1 VPNGRRSDRV
11 GSARDR
17 WLETDNVGLARETG
31 ARGPGDYWR
40 RSGGRV
46 EFLNLVIIF
55 VTALLVLRKP
65 ERERLA
71 VALFVTSILLMIGV
85 FLLATRTSILP
96 GVNY

>member
-1 VPNGRRSDRV
+1 MYRF
-11 GSARDR
+11 
-17 WLETDNVGLARETG
+17 TDTT
-31 ARGPGDYWR
+31 DWR

-55 VTALLVLRKP
+55 VTALLVCKKP
-65 ERERLA
+65 QRERLA
-71 VALFVTSILLMIGV
+71 FGFLVTSILLMIGV

>member
-1 VPNGRRSDRV
+1 M
-11 GSARDR
+11 
-17 WLETDNVGLARETG
+17 
-31 ARGPGDYWR
+31 
-40 RSGGRV
+40 

-55 VTALLVLRKP
+55 VTAWLVLRKP

-71 VALFVTSILLMIGV
+71 LALLATSILLMIGV